1 MAWNEP
7 EDPGSRPPR
16 PQPPAGGWLA
26 RVRKGLTAGRGTPL
40 LAGLA
45 VLLVVAW
52 LFSGLY
58 KIEEGERGALLR
70 LGAFAGERGPGL
82 GWHLPW
88 PFEDVVAIDLGKVQA
103 TSIQS
108 RLFTSDT
115 ALVNASFS
123 VQYQVRDLRT
133 VLFGLRD
140 AEGTLRQAAL
150 AEARQA
156 VAMQPLEAMI
166 DGSGRALVREAMR
179 SALQSDLD
187 RLGAG
192 LAVQAV
198 DLTDVQVLESVLAA
212 QRDVSQAGEERTR
225 RLREADGAA
234 ADIVARSTG
243 AAQRQRL
250 EAEAYKLQV
259 LGTAEGD
266 AVRFEQLLPAYEK
279 NPQVLRDRLYIET
292 METILARSRKL
303 LLDGKGAGNTIYLPL
318 DKMFDGAAVR
328 GSGVTGVLEEPAT
341 QGAPAAA
348 ALAGGSAAGVP
359 VPTPAAE
366 PAAGAVAPGV
376 ANAGAGNPGPVN
388 PGPANAGKVGTA
400 AAPVAGAGGPGAA
413 GAAGA
418 APAAAPAVDRSS
430 GRSRERDTR

>member
-1 MAWNEP
+1 
-7 EDPGSRPPR
+7 
-16 PQPPAGGWLA
+16 
-26 RVRKGLTAGRGTPL
+26 
-40 LAGLA
+40 
-45 VLLVVAW
+45 
-52 LFSGLY
+52 
-58 KIEEGERGALLR
+58 
-70 LGAFAGERGPGL
+70 
-82 GWHLPW
+82 
-88 PFEDVVAIDLGKVQA
+88 
-103 TSIQS
+103 
-108 RLFTSDT
+108 
-115 ALVNASFS
+115 
-123 VQYQVRDLRT
+123 
-133 VLFGLRD
+133 
-140 AEGTLRQAAL
+140 
-150 AEARQA
+150 
-156 VAMQPLEAMI
+156 MI

-198 DLTDVQVLESVLAA
+198 DLTDVQVPESVLAA

-388 PGPANAGKVGTA
+388 PGPANAGTVGTA